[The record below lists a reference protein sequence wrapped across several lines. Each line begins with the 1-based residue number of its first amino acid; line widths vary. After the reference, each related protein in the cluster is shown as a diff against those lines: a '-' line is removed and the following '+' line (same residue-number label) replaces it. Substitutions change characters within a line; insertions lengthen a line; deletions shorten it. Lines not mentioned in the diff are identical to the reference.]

1 MGANKKLYLCILQ
14 TFADWSKDGFVKSG
28 EAMNFPAS
36 LAITGVD
43 KVRKSKESFLVY
55 GFNLQPL
62 VLC

>member
-1 MGANKKLYLCILQ
+1 M
-14 TFADWSKDGFVKSG
+14 KSG